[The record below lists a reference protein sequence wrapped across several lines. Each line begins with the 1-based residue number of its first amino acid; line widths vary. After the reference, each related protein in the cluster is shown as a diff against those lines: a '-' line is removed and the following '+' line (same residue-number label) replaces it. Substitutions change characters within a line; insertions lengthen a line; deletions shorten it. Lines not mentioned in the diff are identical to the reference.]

1 MTQFNNFDDAQAN
14 AYLDE
19 RGGRKGYLTTIGKL
33 GYPHTVPL
41 TYFRV
46 GNDVYVPGRRRS
58 QRLANIA
65 RDPKVSF
72 LVEDGESMDAYRG
85 LLIQGDATV
94 VDDDAAKL
102 RIARDAARERGTPEP
117 DWPTEP
123 PRGTLIRIARRRI
136 TSWFPN
142 PKR

>member
-1 MTQFNNFDDAQAN
+1 MTMFANFDDAQAN

-19 RGGRKGYLTTIGKL
+19 RGGRKGMLTTIGRE

-65 RDPKVSF
+65 RNPKVSF
-72 LVEDGESMDAYRG
+72 LVEDGESMDSYRG

-94 VDDDAAKL
+94 IDDAAEKL
-102 RIARDAARERGTPEP
+102 RVARDSARERGLPEAE
-117 DWPTEP
+117 WPADP

-142 PKR
+142 PQR

>member
-1 MTQFNNFDDAQAN
+1 MTQFKNFDDAQAN

-19 RGGRKGYLTTIGKL
+19 RGGRKGYLTTIGRL

-41 TYFRV
+41 TYFRF

-65 RDPKVSF
+65 RDPRVSF
-72 LVEDGESMDAYRG
+72 LVEDGDTMDSFRG

-94 VDDDAAKL
+94 IDDDVEKL
-102 RIARDAARERGTPEP
+102 RIARDAARERGLPEA
-117 DWPTEP
+117 DWPAEP
-123 PRGTLIRIARRRI
+123 PRGTLIRIERRRI

-142 PKR
+142 PQR